1 MKSVPISRVH
11 GMSRIAALFLS
22 IVLFST
28 LFGPSVIH
36 SQQGHPN
43 PFNRPDGFAPSI
55 QALVSTDKGLLY
67 AGSFGMG
74 MFLSRDQGATWEAV
88 NTGLDD
94 KFILC
99 LATEPKGLVYTGT
112 VRGGIFRTKEDG
124 RTWESISRG
133 LKRVEV
139 KSLLANTRGI
149 YAGTG
154 RGVYKWNE
162 SEKTWTVAASG
173 LDQTLVSSLV
183 MLDNQRLFAGTAG
196 KGLLSLDTTK
206 PGQAVWERVDSR
218 FVDPKEHLVHNH
230 IRIVA
235 VGPNQHMYAGTQNGG
250 LYRSQDLG
258 KTWDSIGRSLPNDSI
273 RSIVPT
279 NLGLFVGT
287 GRGIFKSTLRD
298 RKWSPLNNGLTELA
312 IQVLTVSPQ
321 DDLYVGTSAGAFRS
335 RDHGKHWE
343 NISSGLGVQF
353 RMPQPYF

>member
-1 MKSVPISRVH
+1 MTRSVQYS
-11 GMSRIAALFLS
+11 LS
-22 IVLFST
+22 IALCFILLVPAV
-28 LFGPSVIH
+28 GAA
-36 SQQGHPN
+36 QQGHPN
-43 PFNRPDGFAPSI
+43 PFTRPDGFAPSI
-55 QALVSTDKGLLY
+55 QALVTTDKGLLY

-74 MFLSRDQGATWEAV
+74 MFLSGDQGATWESV
-88 NTGLDD
+88 NSGLDD

-99 LATEPKGLVYTGT
+99 LASDPRGIVYTGT

-124 RTWESISRG
+124 KTWESINKG

-139 KSLLANTRGI
+139 KSLLADTRGI

-154 RGVYKWNE
+154 RGVYKWDE
-162 SEKTWTVAASG
+162 SGKQWIVAANG

-206 PGQAVWERVDSR
+206 PGRAVWERIDDR
-218 FVDPKEHLVHNH
+218 FVDPKEHLIHNH

-235 VGPNQHMYAGTQNGG
+235 VGPNQHIYAGTQNGG

-258 KTWDSIGRSLPNDSI
+258 KSWDSIGRSLPNDSI

-287 GRGIFKSTLRD
+287 GRGVFKSTLRD
-298 RKWSPLNNGLTELA
+298 RKWAGFNSGLTELA
-312 IQVLTVSPQ
+312 IQVLTVSDQ
-321 DDLYVGTSAGAFRS
+321 GDLYVGTSAGAFRS
-335 RDHGKHWE
+335 GDHGNHWE
-343 NISSGLGVQF
+343 NISGGLGIQF
-353 RMPQPYF
+353 KMPRPYF